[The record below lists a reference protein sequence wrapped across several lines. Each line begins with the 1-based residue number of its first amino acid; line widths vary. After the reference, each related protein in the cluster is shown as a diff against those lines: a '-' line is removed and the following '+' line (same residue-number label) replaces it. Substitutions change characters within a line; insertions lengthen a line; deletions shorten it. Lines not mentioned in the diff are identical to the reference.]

1 MERRTKTRKSRRVQV
16 YFSERGSE
24 KRRLGY
30 SVDISTSGMF
40 VATNQPLPRGTR
52 IRVEVSSAERGFVVE
67 AMVARVVRS
76 TQALQAI
83 RQSGM
88 GVRFLTVEELVG
100 EVMPEIGSRPPE
112 MRHPVEEGV
121 YQVWFANRAQ
131 FLEAYRRDIATGGLF
146 VPSDRPAKLH
156 ETITVELR
164 IAESDVKPLRF
175 EARVVQCLEPIMP
188 GNGSTSNLMAGMGV
202 ELLTYDRTLK
212 AMRALV
218 GQPGPDS

>member
-16 YFSERGSE
+16 HFSERGSE
-24 KRRLGY
+24 KRRVGY

-40 VATNQPLPRGTR
+40 IATNQPLGRGTR
-52 IRVEVSSAERGFVVE
+52 LRVEVCSQARGFVVE
-67 AMVARVVRS
+67 AVVARVVRS
-76 TQALQAI
+76 TQALQTI

-88 GVRFLTVEELVG
+88 GVQFLTVDELVG
-100 EVMPEIGSRPPE
+100 ELIPEIGARPPE
-112 MRHPVEEGV
+112 MRQPIEEGV
-121 YQVWFANRAQ
+121 YQVWFANREQ

-146 VPSDRPAKLH
+146 VPSDHPAKLH

-164 IAESDVKPLRF
+164 IAEADVQPLRF
-175 EARVVQCLEPIMP
+175 QARVVQCLEPSMP
-188 GNGSTSNLMAGMGV
+188 GNGSTSNLMSGMGV

-212 AMRALV
+212 AMNALV